1 MKICKYIHARFHCNR
16 FPLKGKKY
24 NINNYYNKCKY
35 LLNKTIIFR
44 QIGHVNNVSNNVHGK
59 VARAGINGKR
69 PKELFCV
76 IINLDYTV

>member
-1 MKICKYIHARFHCNR
+1 MQVF
-16 FPLKGKKY
+16 
-24 NINNYYNKCKY
+24 NK
-35 LLNKTIIFR
+35 KTIIFR

-59 VARAGINGKR
+59 VACAGINEKR